1 MSNPKNNYNACDD
14 FFVLVVE
21 SHIISLTMD
30 MFNMTDMDQT
40 PEIDDLNQIETLWME
55 SAESRRRVLQTI
67 TTKIVDSL
75 NLVFSN
81 SETLKTTDDRVKLY
95 GEQLLSLGCFYLEY
109 SDAIREGDGIRVL
122 RCWRYMLPMF
132 VSSQHRNYAMEAL
145 NLLLQHDFFLSPR
158 QASELI
164 WSRFVNISGQP
175 GHNIPCDL
183 HLEHLNRIL
192 KGCIN
197 NLGVNKTERS
207 ISRVSKALGTI
218 APFLYN
224 FDQQCNVSEQSG
236 FHSKASTEK
245 DMKVLVHELRGIF
258 TPVNQHRKHRTYP
271 HPRDPLH
278 RLSKEQINT
287 WIVEHVTF

>member
-1 MSNPKNNYNACDD
+1 MVLYTSYAMQSIALMLCQTQKIIIMHVMT

-145 NLLLQHDFFLSPR
+145 NLLLQHDMESICKH
-158 QASELI
+158 I
-164 WSRFVNISGQP
+164 WSAR
-175 GHNIPCDL
+175 
-183 HLEHLNRIL
+183 
-192 KGCIN
+192 
-197 NLGVNKTERS
+197 
-207 ISRVSKALGTI
+207 A
-218 APFLYN
+218 
-224 FDQQCNVSEQSG
+224 
-236 FHSKASTEK
+236 
-245 DMKVLVHELRGIF
+245 
-258 TPVNQHRKHRTYP
+258 QHTM
-271 HPRDPLH
+271 
-278 RLSKEQINT
+278 
-287 WIVEHVTF
+287 